1 MQALEIER
9 SPLVVCVDHLQQ
21 TAGPAANNENAV
33 ALATKLLTAGTLQ
46 SCARTIQQDFGL
58 TLRLLR
64 IANSAMFNLSG
75 KTVISV
81 THATALMGTDAL
93 SQLVDTV
100 PRYVIPR
107 PVRDLVLLS
116 HLSAAIARNLMNRL
130 EPRYAEEAFIAGLFR
145 NIGEIC
151 YAQEQPEDYIKI
163 LRGSQGHLTGLR
175 ASCRTHAKFDFDEL
189 TAGLLQHWSLHGSP
203 VMAAQST
210 PEALLIQHGNPEA
223 DVALAASLGHL
234 ITVATWRC
242 ELNEREKVMRACWP
256 ALAKQFQ
263 IREQQ
268 LPELCF
274 SALDATHGIMN
285 QMGIKKDE
293 LRLKEWMPP
302 AEEIPVPDAHA
313 VRLPEGATMVSALQ
327 SALALGVDR
336 VAWLPYF
343 EPEVQLGNSAG
354 AWTHVETE
362 LLPKVIHPR
371 KPTFLLAFGQ
381 RQDVWI
387 DFSKDDRFRA
397 TPLAERLSPLVYFL
411 LPVCEGR
418 KVRGCL
424 YFDWITR
431 RDFPPETLLPAL
443 SAFRDAM
450 AMNMPAA

>member
-9 SPLVVCVDHLQQ
+9 SPLIVCVDHLQQ
-21 TAGPAANNENAV
+21 TAGPAAQNDHAV
-33 ALATKLLTAGTLQ
+33 ALATKLLTEGTLQ
-46 SCARTIQQDFGL
+46 SCARIIQMDLGL

-64 IANSAMFNLSG
+64 IANSAMFNLAG
-75 KTVISV
+75 KTVMSI

-100 PRYVIPR
+100 PRHTIPR

-116 HLSAAIARNLMNRL
+116 HLSATIARGLMSRL
-130 EPRYAEEAFIAGLFR
+130 EPRYGEEAFIAGLFR

-151 YAQEQPEDYIKI
+151 YAQEMPDAYTKI

-175 ASCRTHAKFDFDEL
+175 ASCRMHAKFDFDEL

-203 VMAAQST
+203 VLAAQST
-210 PEALLIQHGNPEA
+210 PEALLVQHGNPEA
-223 DVALAASLGHL
+223 EIALAASLGHL

-242 ELNEREKVMRACWP
+242 ELNEREKVLRACWP
-256 ALAKQFQ
+256 ALAKQYQ

-274 SALDATHGIMN
+274 AALDAVHGLMN

-293 LRLKEWMPP
+293 LRLKEWVPLP
-302 AEEIPVPDAHA
+302 EEVPVPDAKA
-313 VRLPEGATMVSALQ
+313 VQLPAGATLRSALQ
-327 SALALGVDR
+327 SALSLGVDR
-336 VAWLPYF
+336 AAWLPYVDP
-343 EPEVQLGNSAG
+343 EPSLGSSAG
-354 AWTHVETE
+354 AWTHGEPE

-371 KPTFLLAFGQ
+371 KPPFLLAFGQ

-387 DFSKDDRFRA
+387 DFSKDDRFRS

-411 LPVCEGR
+411 LPVCDGR

-424 YFDWITR
+424 YFDWLTR
-431 RDFPPETLLPAL
+431 REFPPESILPAL

-450 AMNMPAA
+450 ATNMPAA